1 MLEQVRREINQYD
14 MLRLGDRVI
23 AAVSGGA
30 DSVCLLSVLYA
41 LAPELSV
48 SLRVVH
54 VHHGLRGA
62 EADRDEAYVKEL
74 CERFAVPFT
83 GIHRDV
89 SGYAGEHGLSVE
101 EAGRILRYE
110 ALEEEAQ
117 RWEAECEGGAAIVQ
131 PEEDA
136 VHSAGGQQFRPVR
149 IAVAHHQED
158 NAETILH
165 HLLRGS
171 GLRGLS
177 GIRPVQGRRI
187 RPLLDVSREEI
198 LAYLKEQNI
207 SWCED
212 STNQSEDYTRNRIR
226 TRILPILK
234 QQVNTRAEENILRAG
249 RIFAQA
255 DAYLEAQAE
264 RVWARAGSGQEGV
277 AAEIV
282 LEVFRQQEE
291 IIQTYLL
298 RRMLDLA
305 APRQKNVTARH
316 YAQLAALSAGPVG
329 GQMNLPGGVR
339 AVAGYR
345 TLRLEHDRAEKEI
358 PQQTDCAAGRDF
370 HMQVFPR
377 EKEAEIPKN
386 QYTKWFDYDKIKF
399 GLSVRSRQEGDYLM
413 LPDGRR
419 KMIARYMIDE
429 KIPREE
435 RERILL
441 LTEGHHVLWVD
452 GYRISEYYKST
463 NDTKAILRVPFDGG
477 KNNGR

>member
-30 DSVCLLSVLYA
+30 DSVCLLSVLHA

-74 CERFAVPFT
+74 CERLAVPFT

-89 SGYAGEHGLSVE
+89 SGYAKAHNLSTE

-110 ALEEEAQ
+110 ALEAEAE
-117 RWEAECEGGAAIVQ
+117 RWEAEEV
-131 PEEDA
+131 
-136 VHSAGGQQFRPVR
+136 AGGQQPRPVW

-177 GIRPVQGRRI
+177 GIRAVQGRRI

-226 TRILPILK
+226 TQILPVLK
-234 QQVNTRAEENILRAG
+234 EQVNTRAEENILRAG

-255 DAYLEAQAE
+255 DAYLEAQAG
-264 RVWARAGSGQEGV
+264 RVWEKAGSGQEGV
-277 AAEIV
+277 AAEIA
-282 LEVFRQQEE
+282 LEAFLQQEE

-305 APRQKNVTARH
+305 APHQKDVTARH
-316 YAQLAALSAGPVG
+316 YAQLTALSAGPVG

-339 AVAGYR
+339 AVVGY
-345 TLRLEHDRAEKEI
+345 TALRLEQGRAVQELAQETGCADEKN
-358 PQQTDCAAGRDF
+358 F

-386 QYTKWFDYDKIKF
+386 QYTKWFDYDKIKVS
-399 GLSVRSRQEGDYLM
+399 LSVRSRQEGDYLM
-413 LPDGRR
+413 LPDGQR

-441 LTEGHHVLWVD
+441 LAEGHHVLWVV
-452 GYRISEYYKST
+452 GYRISEYYKIT
-463 NDTKAILRVPFDGG
+463 NDTKAILQVTFDGG
-477 KNNGR
+477 ENHGR